1 MTKKEQHMSKN
12 ATSPDAP
19 LVPHLLQLV
28 DAFHRDRRASVNS
41 YLHTVGGDWDLADDE
56 REAFVF
62 PSERLARR
70 YAIMLLDMYGGEAWL
85 PVPAPDRTSPIGAHG
100 ETRCRRCG
108 CTEIFACPCSCW
120 WAEPDLC
127 SECTKAEPLASWTV
141 YERPTDYPDACV
153 ARRTIGGTPTTDVL
167 QHSTLEGLRALLP
180 AGLTRIPRHATD
192 PRAVVEVWL

>member
-1 MTKKEQHMSKN
+1 MPKQ
-12 ATSPDAP
+12 ATSHDAP

-28 DAFHRDRRASVNS
+28 DAPAHRRGRSVKA
-41 YLHTVGGDWDLADDE
+41 YLCAIGCDWELAGHA

-70 YAIMLLDMYGGEAWL
+70 YAIALLAAHGEAWL
-85 PVPAPDRTSPIGAHG
+85 PVPAPERASSIGAHG

-108 CTEIFACPCSCW
+108 CTELFACPCSCW

-127 SECTKAEPLASWTV
+127 SECTKPEPLVAWTV
-141 YERPTDYPDACV
+141 YERPTDYPDRCV

-167 QHSTLEGLRALLP
+167 QHPTLEGLRALLP
-180 AGLTRIPRHATD
+180 ADLTCAPRHPTD
-192 PRAVVEVWL
+192 PRAIVEVWL